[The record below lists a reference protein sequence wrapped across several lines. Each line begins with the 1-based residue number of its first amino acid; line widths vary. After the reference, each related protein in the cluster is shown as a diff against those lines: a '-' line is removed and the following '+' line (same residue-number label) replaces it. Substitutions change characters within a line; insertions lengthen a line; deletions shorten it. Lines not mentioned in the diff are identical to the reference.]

1 MRTPASIAGHPIH
14 PMLVPIP
21 IGLWIF
27 SFVCD
32 LAYAELLGRGQREQ
46 DLEALLV
53 RDHREHRTDPPETGR
68 VGHALPKAQR

>member
-27 SFVCD
+27 SLVCD
-32 LAYAELLGRGQREQ
+32 LVHAGGSGNPAWAAGSAALEELAG
-46 DLEALLV
+46 AV
-53 RDHREHRTDPPETGR
+53 DP
-68 VGHALPKAQR
+68 L